1 MLLVSELH
9 QISQARLHDAQALLE
24 AGRLDGA
31 VYLCGYAIELA
42 LKARICK
49 TLNGLGYPE
58 TNKEFEKLSSFKVH
72 ELSTLLR
79 LTGVEAQ
86 VKSTHFLEWRT
97 VIEWNPELRYKP
109 IGSTSMMTAQAMLDS
124 ASVLLKIL

>member
-9 QISQARLHDAQALLE
+9 QISQARLNDAQALLE

-49 TLNGLGYPE
+49 TLNWLGYPE

-72 ELSTLLR
+72 DLVPLLR
-79 LTGVEAQ
+79 LTGLDAE
-86 VKSTHFLEWRT
+86 VKSTHFSEWST
-97 VIEWNPELRYKP
+97 IIEWNPDLRYRP
-109 IGSTSMMTAQAMLDS
+109 IGSTSLSTAKDMLH
-124 ASVLLKIL
+124 SVSTLLKVL